1 MPTGVLGGLGARVRS
16 AVRILCVVLGGVGL
30 ALALSTVHPRHAAA
44 LTLSPSVESVIAPAT
59 NLVARVT
66 DAALPVV
73 APAPPP
79 ATIPA
84 LVTGA
89 TTPVEDA
96 LAPAVNTVGQV
107 TTPATNAV
115 APVVSPIPAPVAP
128 VVAPVVDTITP
139 VITPVVAPVAPAVTP
154 VVAPVVDTITPD
166 VTPVVAPVA
175 PLVDAVG
182 PVVAP
187 SVDTVAPVLGPV
199 VAPSE
204 PAAPASSTSPLAVS
218 PRGSVPT
225 STPGVTAAQPESR
238 IVDRAPTFTPT
249 VVPSTAAPISR
260 ASLASC
266 VDSPGVGSPG
276 CSASRSPKLPA
287 SPSPVPVLLIE
298 PASSPALSVPDGPA
312 RALDG
317 GRSFPGSFAG
327 LLAVLLALGAAAG
340 LATERLRYATT
351 RFHSRN
357 VSSY

>member
-1 MPTGVLGGLGARVRS
+1 
-16 AVRILCVVLGGVGL
+16 
-30 ALALSTVHPRHAAA
+30 
-44 LTLSPSVESVIAPAT
+44 
-59 NLVARVT
+59 
-66 DAALPVV
+66 
-73 APAPPP
+73 
-79 ATIPA
+79 
-84 LVTGA
+84 
-89 TTPVEDA
+89 
-96 LAPAVNTVGQV
+96 
-107 TTPATNAV
+107 
-115 APVVSPIPAPVAP
+115 
-128 VVAPVVDTITP
+128 VVDT
-139 VITPVVAPVAPAVTP
+139 VAPAVTP
-154 VVAPVVDTITPD
+154 VVAPVVDTVAPAVTPVAPA

-182 PVVAP
+182 VVAP

-204 PAAPASSTSPLAVS
+204 PAAPASSTSPVAVS

-225 STPGVTAAQPESR
+225 STPGVTTAQPESR

-287 SPSPVPVLLIE
+287 SPSSPVPVLLIE
-298 PASSPALSVPDGPA
+298 PASSPALSVPDGSA

-351 RFHSRN
+351 RFRSRN
-357 VSSY
+357 VSTY